1 MDLHRM
7 RSRMNVI
14 RTWAWVYCKLDAVSM
29 DGIRMWFQW
38 DATEHGC
45 NQDVGQNDIVM
56 GISGAWTSCCSG
68 HFGHE
73 CIQNK
78 VAHGLP
84 SSWMHRA
91 SDALEHELS
100 KCGQGCS
107 VNPCASNRAK
117 VWQGSECF
125 SERDA
130 LQHGRG
136 QDAGMNVDGTGCSRE
151 DVSKMWARTG
161 RKGMGACCWGGKPSS
176 MNVIRIWAR
185 TLWELDAVQHGFL

>member
-1 MDLHRM
+1 MEAGCIRAWIQSGCGHVVATGC
-7 RSRMNVI
+7 SR
-14 RTWAWVYCKLDAVSM
+14 AWSYTRRGHGCCENGMQWSM
-29 DGIRMWFQW
+29 DGIRMWFRW
-38 DATEHGC
+38 DAIEHGC

-91 SDALEHELS
+91 SDALKHELS

-117 VWQGSECF
+117 VWQGLECF

-136 QDAGMNVDGTGCSRE
+136 QHAGMNVDGMGCNRE
-151 DVSKMWARTG
+151 DVGKMWAQTG
-161 RKGMGACCWGGKPSS
+161 A
-176 MNVIRIWAR
+176 
-185 TLWELDAVQHGFL
+185 